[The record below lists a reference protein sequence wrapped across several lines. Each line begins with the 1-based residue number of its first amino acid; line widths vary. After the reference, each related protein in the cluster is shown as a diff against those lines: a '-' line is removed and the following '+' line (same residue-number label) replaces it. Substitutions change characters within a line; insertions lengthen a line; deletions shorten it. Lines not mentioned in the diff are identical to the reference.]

1 MEKAA
6 IVSVLALCVIGF
18 GSGFHVSYDDCGG
31 ADALSKLV
39 FVDVDPCINQPDPC
53 SLKKGTEETI
63 QVQFVPKVNITSAKT
78 VVHADL
84 DRGVQIRGGSKSAVT
99 PAPFPVDEPDAC
111 KGQGLDCPL
120 LAGKTYTF
128 KTHLPIK
135 SMYPAIQVVVKWEL
149 HDQDDKVV
157 YCWQIPARIVN

>member
-78 VVHADL
+78 VVH
-84 DRGVQIRGGSKSAVT
+84 GKIPYVPM

-128 KTHLPIK
+128 KTQLPIK